1 VIDHNDHK
9 AIDHRQVVL
18 QVVHLHLHA
27 LHVPVIALHV
37 PVIALHV
44 PVIALHVP
52 VIALHVPVIAL
63 HVPVIAL
70 HVPVIA
76 LHVLLKVEAMNVV
89 QVEVVAMIA
98 QELLEMSPMA
108 VLSVIHEVFVQL
120 LWSVIHHEYVL
131 ESSSQIFQNMLPVK
145 S

>member
-9 AIDHRQVVL
+9 AIDRRQVVL

-37 PVIALHV
+37 
-44 PVIALHVP
+44 
-52 VIALHVPVIAL
+52 
-63 HVPVIAL
+63 
-70 HVPVIA
+70 
-76 LHVLLKVEAMNVV
+76 LLKVEAMSVA

-98 QELLEMSPMA
+98 QELHEMSPMA

-120 LWSVIHHEYVL
+120 RWSVTHHEYVL

>member
-37 PVIALHV
+37 PVIT
-44 PVIALHVP
+44 
-52 VIALHVPVIAL
+52 
-63 HVPVIAL
+63 L

-76 LHVLLKVEAMNVV
+76 LHVLLKVEAMSVV

-98 QELLEMSPMA
+98 QELHEMSLMA

-120 LWSVIHHEYVL
+120 LWSVTHHECVL
-131 ESSSQIFQNMLPVK
+131 EFSNQIFQNMLPAK